1 MNEKKQM
8 GPEERVK
15 NEIQSI
21 SSPLKKQIFLL
32 MLKIRVTLKNT
43 FKEST

>member
-1 MNEKKQM
+1 MKKMQM

-21 SSPLKKQIFLL
+21 SPPLKKQIIFLL